1 MPMSDAPLVL
11 KAAPIVEAVVDID
24 CDLPP
29 VAEADINAIEA
40 VGLNAFGD
48 RYPNPQRRMVSEH
61 EVRLEPGRPPAVQ
74 LREGLQAFL
83 YRSEDGK
90 QIVQMRPNGF
100 SFNRLAPYSTLD
112 DYLPEIERTWRLFMG
127 ITHPVVCRVVRMRY
141 INRIELPLT
150 DGKVDLD
157 KYLKVAP
164 RSADDQRLTLTGF
177 LGQQTLLEPATGS
190 QANVVFATQQMT
202 DARLPVIF
210 DIAAFR
216 VGDLEPGDW
225 ESISGRINQLRELK
239 NLIFRNSLTPECLNL
254 FQL

>member
-1 MPMSDAPLVL
+1 MSDAPLVL

-29 VAEADINAIEA
+29 VAEADIDTVEA
-40 VGLNAFGD
+40 AGLKAFGD
-48 RYPNPQRRMVSEH
+48 HYPKLQRRMVSEH
-61 EVRLEPGRPPAVQ
+61 EIRLDPGQPPTVQ

-83 YRSEDGK
+83 YLSEDGR

-112 DYLPEIERTWRLFMG
+112 DYLPEIERTWRLFIG
-127 ITHPVVCRVVRMRY
+127 ITHPVVCRVARMRY

-164 RSADDQRLTLTGF
+164 RLPDDQRLTLAGF
-177 LGQQTLLEPATGS
+177 LDQKTVLEPVTGNRATI
-190 QANVVFATQQMT
+190 VFATQQVS
-202 DARLPVIF
+202 DDRLTLIF
-210 DIAAFR
+210 DITAFK
-216 VGDLEPGDW
+216 VGDIEPGDW
-225 ESISGRINQLRELK
+225 ASISGRIAQLRELK

-254 FQL
+254 FQP